1 MGSILGRSPDLA
13 RKLIDVSESGA
24 QVRLVV
30 PLRAG
35 EQVEVA
41 LWPPG
46 EAQSV
51 RSPAVLCW
59 CVPTPTG
66 EFRAGLRM
74 RRRLTT
80 QVLDL
85 LAERPLGDRRE

>member
-1 MGSILGRSPDLA
+1 MHPNLA
-13 RKLIDVSESGA
+13 VRLVDVSESGA
-24 QVRLVV
+24 QVRLLV
-30 PLRAG
+30 PLRPG

-51 RSPAVLCW
+51 RGPAVLCW
-59 CVPTPTG
+59 CVPTETG
-66 EFRAGLRM
+66 EFRAGLHL
-74 RRRLTT
+74 RRRLTA

-85 LAERPLGDRRE
+85 LAERPLSDRRD